1 MTAAIL
7 QIAQWSAENQPYSLA
22 LWVVLAGLLYW
33 AWAWAAH
40 MWEARQRVKAIRDAM
55 DAREAREM
63 WYPDASD
70 PNWRRKYR

>member
-55 DAREAREM
+55 DAREARER
-63 WYPDASD
+63 WPRGGGARSS
-70 PNWRRKYR
+70 